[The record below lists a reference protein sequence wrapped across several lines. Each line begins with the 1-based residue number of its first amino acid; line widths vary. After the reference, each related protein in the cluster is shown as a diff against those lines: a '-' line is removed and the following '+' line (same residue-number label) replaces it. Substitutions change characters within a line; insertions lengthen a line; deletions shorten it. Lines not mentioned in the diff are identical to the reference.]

1 MQLATVKLALEI
13 ARYYPS
19 GDNSQCF
26 RFRFNQS
33 RLHVDYHAEHARHA
47 LVYDSSM
54 VLITLGGLAEY
65 LRNAFAQVGWC
76 VHFQFNLACFHHDR
90 DSRSVV
96 VLSFSPLQTAIEG
109 HFFDAATLK
118 QRVTDRR
125 VFLPVHSEAL
135 SDLLDEQQF
144 EYIDCQVRPRLSDTT
159 LRFFARCESQVW
171 HTQHVVRSILQHIQ
185 FAEGKPETGLPWRN
199 LGVSKTEIMPIRL
212 AKRLPWVARV
222 LEMLGMSWVMFR
234 SQFLLWQSSACGLV
248 FSYRSGLS
256 EEQRVRGAME
266 MMRVILTLTRAGYA
280 LQPSTLSTEVLNIDF
295 KPDRNLTTEAG
306 FDADAL
312 LHQCGDVR
320 AELGMPQREIAW
332 LFRLGRP
339 VTPFPEQ
346 SRTHRLPVSVLLE
359 SSL

>member
-1 MQLATVKLALEI
+1 
-13 ARYYPS
+13 
-19 GDNSQCF
+19 
-26 RFRFNQS
+26 
-33 RLHVDYHAEHARHA
+33 
-47 LVYDSSM
+47 
-54 VLITLGGLAEY
+54 
-65 LRNAFAQVGWC
+65 
-76 VHFQFNLACFHHDR
+76 
-90 DSRSVV
+90 
-96 VLSFSPLQTAIEG
+96 
-109 HFFDAATLK
+109 
-118 QRVTDRR
+118 
-125 VFLPVHSEAL
+125 
-135 SDLLDEQQF
+135 
-144 EYIDCQVRPRLSDTT
+144 
-159 LRFFARCESQVW
+159 
-171 HTQHVVRSILQHIQ
+171 
-185 FAEGKPETGLPWRN
+185 
-199 LGVSKTEIMPIRL
+199 
-212 AKRLPWVARV
+212 
-222 LEMLGMSWVMFR
+222 MFR